1 MDGTRIHSVPNSDPG
16 TFTNVKVFASD
27 KFHNPADVS
36 YKNLVWASSW
46 GKTMPD
52 FNLVAKD

>member
-1 MDGTRIHSVPNSDPG
+1 MDGTRIHNVLNSDPG
-16 TFTNVKVFASD
+16 TFTNVKVFAGD

-36 YKNLVWASSW
+36 YKNLVWGSSW

-52 FNLVAKD
+52 FNTVAKD